1 MKTYKVHID
10 ISNIF
15 NDINKFGIR
24 EYYQPFICIFIQAKD
39 PDDAC
44 YKILIDLI
52 EKILKKENNINTR
65 IFCRL
70 IKYNIRIDKIQIS

>member
-15 NDINKFGIR
+15 NDISKFGIR
-24 EYYQPFICIFIQAKD
+24 EYYQPFMCIFTQAKD

-44 YKILIDLI
+44 HKTLLDIIG
-52 EKILKKENNINTR
+52 KILKKNDDINTR

-70 IKYNIRIDKIQIS
+70 IKYNIRFDKVYSS